1 MALRTCSM
9 NGMCG
14 GEAGCACYVFL
25 VATVGML
32 QLFLDD
38 ILLSKG
44 VVVVFFFFCCCC
56 CGCDMSQRPKKIKD
70 APPSLLLLGWGKDL
84 DAIFDLVDYEDSCI
98 VEIEVGDRRNTWQ
111 FVGKVVWKKRP
122 TLRF

>member
-1 MALRTCSM
+1 
-9 NGMCG
+9 
-14 GEAGCACYVFL
+14 
-25 VATVGML
+25 
-32 QLFLDD
+32 
-38 ILLSKG
+38 
-44 VVVVFFFFCCCC
+44 
-56 CGCDMSQRPKKIKD
+56 MSQRPKKIKD